1 MRRPTWK
8 VWLGTGALVVASAGA
23 ALWLHEA
30 HIARVADR
38 ESIALQT
45 ARPITRDSQR
55 VDAALAD
62 LHALLEVCGAD
73 YDTYGA
79 PWKWTLELDATLRNE
94 LDWSAPFFAEVDALV
109 ADPAFQRVL
118 RDDARLPKGPSLF
131 RARIFTNM
139 LCARAVV
146 DARDGRSED
155 SARRLGQALD
165 LTHVQFGP
173 FSASD
178 MIVTATDTIVLQA
191 CRSILSDSG
200 VDASVVGRELL
211 PRLERAREFD
221 RFVQCSRGDAVG
233 WLKAEYADA
242 DLGEWSFRW
251 QVRRE
256 ALDRLEGRQVGDTSL
271 IPLVCT
277 VLAPRNWSAYKENEL
292 RMTVAEVALEVSAH
306 KREHGAWPTRL
317 ADVLDPESAARATAA
332 GVSWSIHGDEAHLL
346 AAGTTNSSG
355 LAQWTLR

>member
-1 MRRPTWK
+1 MRHRSWK
-8 VWLGTGALVVASAGA
+8 VWLGAGAFAIASAGA
-23 ALWLHEA
+23 ALWLHES
-30 HIARVADR
+30 HIAQVADR
-38 ESIALQT
+38 ESIALHS
-45 ARPITRDSQR
+45 ARPITPDSQR
-55 VDAALAD
+55 VEAALVD
-62 LHALLEVCGAD
+62 LHALLEVCGSD

-79 PWKWTLELDATLRNE
+79 PWKWTLEFDAALRNE
-94 LDWSAPFFAEVDALV
+94 LDWSAPFFAEIDALV

-118 RDDARLPKGPSLF
+118 RDGARLPEGPSRF
-131 RARIFTNM
+131 RARIYTNL

-155 SARRLGQALD
+155 SARRLAQALD

-178 MIVTATDTIVLQA
+178 MIVTATDVIVLQA
-191 CRSILSDSG
+191 CRSILATSD
-200 VDASVVGRELL
+200 VDPSVVGRELI
-211 PRLERAREFD
+211 PRLERARETD

-251 QVRRE
+251 RLRRN
-256 ALDRLEGRQVGDTSL
+256 ALDRLEGRTSDDSSL
-271 IPLVCT
+271 IPVVATLFPSR
-277 VLAPRNWSAYKENEL
+277 APSACQENAF

-317 ADVLDPESAARATAA
+317 AEVLDADAEARANAA
-332 GVSWSIHGDEAHLL
+332 GVSWTIHGDEAHLL
-346 AAGTTNSSG
+346 AAATSKSNG
-355 LAQWTLR
+355 LAEWTLR